1 MKLTTS
7 IFPIVA
13 GMVAGVIFVV
23 SCSDDSPGTADAA
36 TCDCPAAEPPL
47 AGRIVIV
54 EATRT
59 LDPSQVGSLQAA
71 CPTGAQL
78 LSGSCTQAT
87 TGPQLVPDIRLIES
101 GFYPHP
107 NPANQNIWSCTFQ
120 NHVIDTRDFRV
131 QAICLK
137 PTP

>member
-1 MKLTTS
+1 MKMTTS
-7 IFPIVA
+7 ILLILTGIVA
-13 GMVAGVIFVV
+13 GVTFVV

-47 AGRIVIV
+47 AGRIVVV

-59 LDPSQVGSLQAA
+59 LAASEVASLQAV

-78 LSGSCTQAT
+78 LSGSCTHAAT
-87 TGPQLVPDIRLIES
+87 APQSDPDIRLKES
-101 GFYPHP
+101 GFYPNSP
-107 NPANQNIWSCTFQ
+107 NFWSCTYQ
-120 NHVIDTRDFRV
+120 NSATQTREFRV